1 MSTQISFIIFTVLII
16 FILFLVNAYH
26 EQKIINLFLIKEI
39 EIRGYINV
47 LSELIQK
54 RQSQLDKY
62 DFQRYNLKE
71 ALSEQQDKEC

>member
-1 MSTQISFIIFTVLII
+1 
-16 FILFLVNAYH
+16 LVNAYH